1 MQRER
6 VRWVGLLLLAFGCG
20 SSSGAAP
27 IDPVA
32 TAYCTACSEL
42 ASCERVVNE
51 TISVNC
57 TDETRAWYSC
67 ATENTCDSAACD
79 AYWDQREIC
88 MGESPADKVRDR
100 IRLLAPS
107 ANLGHRG
114 TGPTRPGHPFPENSI
129 SSFLAAMDA
138 GADGLSLDVEITL
151 DGKLV
156 VMHDDTLDRTTN
168 CNGCVSAMT
177 FDKLRA
183 CRLLDGD
190 GAVTDEQPPDLLE
203 VYSAIGGSA
212 IMDVELK
219 VFGSECLTDTTGPE
233 QLVAA
238 VLDEVTLIGGE
249 NRTIFSS
256 FDETVVELVKA
267 VAPGYYSALLSF
279 NPGPE
284 LVETALSL
292 NQDAI
297 HPPFSVNADTV
308 QAARDAGLQVNVW
321 TVNTAD
327 VMQAQLDKGTTAI
340 ITDDPAV
347 LAELLGR

>member
-1 MQRER
+1 
-6 VRWVGLLLLAFGCG
+6 
-20 SSSGAAP
+20 
-27 IDPVA
+27 
-32 TAYCTACSEL
+32 
-42 ASCERVVNE
+42 
-51 TISVNC
+51 
-57 TDETRAWYSC
+57 
-67 ATENTCDSAACD
+67 
-79 AYWDQREIC
+79 
-88 MGESPADKVRDR
+88 MGESPADKVRNR

-114 TGPTRPGHPFPENSI
+114 TGQTRAGHPFPENSI

-138 GADGLSLDVEITL
+138 GADGLSLDVEITQ
-151 DGKLV
+151 DGQLI

-168 CNGCVSAMT
+168 CAGCVSAMT
-177 FDKLRA
+177 FDEIRA
-183 CRLLDGD
+183 CRLLDGA
-190 GAVTDEQPPDLLE
+190 GAVTDERPPTLLE
-203 VYSAIGGSA
+203 VYSAIGGNA
-212 IMDVELK
+212 IIDVELK
-219 VFGSECLTDTTGPE
+219 LFGSECLTDTTGPE

-249 NRTIFSS
+249 DRTIFSS
-256 FDETVVELVKA
+256 FDETVAELVKTA
-267 VAPGYYSALLSF
+267 RPGYYSALLSS
-279 NPGPE
+279 NPVPE

-297 HPPFSVNADTV
+297 HPLFSVTAETV

-327 VMQAQLDKGTTAI
+327 LMQAQLDKGTTAI